1 MRNKPIDGPPYHI
14 AQVTYAAALKQRH
27 LVSVSGICQVLKV
40 SLTSVCLRVRAG
52 DSLEVLTYERLLPLK
67 AEKAALGTLQAV
79 RKGDC
84 LVAFS
89 RREVHAIKRALDA
102 WGALKCCVVY
112 GALPAEARTQQVQLL
127 QALRPLHQLPMW
139 VEQPS
144 TAGPGLAWQRRRLP
158 YPWHAEYMRH
168 IQALCLKRCP
178 RKHCTQQVHLKDVL
192 PDAW

>member
-1 MRNKPIDGPPYHI
+1 M
-14 AQVTYAAALKQRH
+14 
-27 LVSVSGICQVLKV
+27 
-40 SLTSVCLRVRAG
+40 RAG

-127 QALRPLHQLPMW
+127 QMLRLLIQLLMW
-139 VEQPS
+139 ADRLNV
-144 TAGPGLAWQRRRLP
+144 AGPATEWYQSRP
-158 YPWHAEYMRH
+158 
-168 IQALCLKRCP
+168 
-178 RKHCTQQVHLKDVL
+178 
-192 PDAW
+192 